1 MNTDRQNLATVH
13 LSPNNRMEQLNMKTL
28 QDVIDTAERCGSH
41 WFDSDTMRFFNSRLC
56 YSTAI
61 PTSDGSVWFVS
72 SERDGNDPR
81 FYTIRRATLKYT
93 PCTWANRHNY
103 RSWVPSRVPTDEPI
117 VLGMTFDIG
126 TAPCCEFQEF
136 ASRNAAFRALKERI
150 LQYGFSPC

>member
-13 LSPNNRMEQLNMKTL
+13 NRTEQLNMKTL

-56 YSTAI
+56 YSTATR
-61 PTSDGSVWFVS
+61 TSDGSVWFVS

-93 PCTWANRHNY
+93 PCTWADRHNFQ
-103 RSWVPSRVPTDEPI
+103 SWCHQSPTPLPGCCDEDGMPP
-117 VLGMTFDIG
+117 VLGMTFGIG
-126 TAPCCEFQEF
+126 TAPDCEFQEF
-136 ASRNAAFRALKERI
+136 ASRNAAFRALKARI
-150 LQYGFSPC
+150 AE